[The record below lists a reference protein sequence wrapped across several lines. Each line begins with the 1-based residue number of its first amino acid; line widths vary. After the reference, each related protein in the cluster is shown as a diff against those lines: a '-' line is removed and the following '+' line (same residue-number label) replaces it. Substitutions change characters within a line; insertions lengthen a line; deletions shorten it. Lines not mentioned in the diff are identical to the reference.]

1 VEFLA
6 LKYLL
11 IILLIIALYRKP
23 ISLLSTIFVI
33 ISKKIMEIILE
44 NLSYYEIL
52 QIDQNADQTVIKK
65 AYRRLAKEYHPDKNQ
80 GDAEAE
86 TKFKYINEAYQT
98 LSDDQQRAIYDR
110 YGKEGLQGGG
120 GRRSSGMGG
129 FEDLGSIFEEMFG
142 GGFGGGRQRGSRAD
156 MDKYPLDMNVDL
168 SISFNE
174 AVFGCEKEINYKY
187 RSSCSSCKGTGA
199 KDGKLSPCNQC
210 QGKGQVYVRQGFMTF
225 SQTCPAC
232 QGEGSKPS
240 EKCGDCHGQGYTE
253 QKDSVKINVPK
264 GIDNGNRLRVSGRGN
279 IGKNGRR
286 GDLYVTFS
294 VKADKHFVRSDNDV
308 YIEIPVFF
316 TQAITGDEITI
327 PSLTGELK
335 LQLDVGTRDKQHFK
349 FRGEGIEDVHGH
361 GKGDLIAQVNI
372 TYPKKINDIQ
382 KDLLFK
388 LQESFG
394 IESKPHEGVLDSAI
408 EKMKKWFK

>member
-1 VEFLA
+1 
-6 LKYLL
+6 
-11 IILLIIALYRKP
+11 
-23 ISLLSTIFVI
+23 
-33 ISKKIMEIILE
+33 LE

-52 QIDQNADQTVIKK
+52 QIDQNADQTIIKK

-80 GDAEAE
+80 GDKEAE
-86 TKFKYINEAYQT
+86 TKFKFVNEAYQV
-98 LSDDQQRAIYDR
+98 LSDEQQRAIYDR
-110 YGKEGLQGGG
+110 YGKEGLQGRG

-142 GGFGGGRQRGSRAD
+142 GAFGGGGQRRSRAD
-156 MDKYPLDMNVDL
+156 MDKYPLDMNVDM

-174 AVFGCEKEINYKY
+174 AVFGCEKEVSYKY
-187 RSSCSSCKGTGA
+187 KSSCSNCKGTGA
-199 KDGKLSPCNQC
+199 KDGKLSTCNQC
-210 QGKGQVYVRQGFMTF
+210 QGKGQVYIRQGFMTF

-232 QGEGSKPS
+232 GGEGSKPS
-240 EKCGDCHGQGYTE
+240 EKCGECNGNGFTE
-253 QKDSVKINVPK
+253 VKDSVKINVPK

-294 VKADKHFVRSDNDV
+294 VKADKHFIRRDNDV

-335 LQLDVGTRDKQHFK
+335 LQLEVGTRDKQQFRFK
-349 FRGEGIEDVHGH
+349 NEGIEDVHGH
-361 GKGDLIAQVNI
+361 GKGDLVAQVNI
-372 TYPKKINDIQ
+372 TYPKKLNDEQ
-382 KDLLFK
+382 KELLAK